1 MISPAKQRSRILVV
15 DAHPNDYDSIAHSS
29 DFREVSFEFL
39 QDGRSLLRNR
49 DETCPELCVINMNL
63 PDMSGLD
70 VYDMVTQRW
79 PGVPVYLVGDDYRPE
94 DEVRARSSGATFYF
108 CKPLQRE
115 WIAAAAETACC
126 FRPRSA

>member
-1 MISPAKQRSRILVV
+1 MISATKPVSRVVVV
-15 DAHPNDYDSIAHSS
+15 DSHPNDYTSITHSKE
-29 DFREVSFEFL
+29 FGRVRFEFFSSA
-39 QDGRSLLRNR
+39 RAALRDDSNLH
-49 DETCPELCVINMNL
+49 PELCVINMNL

-70 VYDMVTQRW
+70 LYDMLSERW

-115 WIAAAAETACC
+115 WLAAATTAAC
-126 FRPRSA
+126 